1 MELGLRRHD
10 SAALQSTP
18 QTPADCP
25 AGDPHAAPAAARPI
39 LPRLVQT
46 GEEIFRVDGICFQQ
60 THIASVGISCLYI
73 LYLMSTRS
81 SPRTILFSSCRSRT
95 QPDFFIDR

>member
-46 GEEIFRVDGICFQQ
+46 GEEIFRVDGICFSAN
-60 THIASVGISCLYI
+60 TYCFGGHKLPVYFI
-73 LYLMSTRS
+73 
-81 SPRTILFSSCRSRT
+81 
-95 QPDFFIDR
+95 PDADSFESWYYTM